1 MAPITVQETLD
12 LLGSLVR
19 DLGPSRVLTSEDPS
33 YRLHSEPYAIQ
44 TQRNPHVVL
53 VPNSVEA
60 LAKIMRVLYNSD
72 LEFAVRGHGFKSTS
86 AKHVIIS
93 MRDFKE
99 FAYDS
104 TEKIATV
111 GAGAIWSEVIENME
125 RVDPAYTGKHSI
137 GHVIVLE
144 TDKLK
149 SSLLALPPLASLAQ
163 SSLAG
168 CRGCPPSTVASVT
181 LRTS

>member
-1 MAPITVQETLD
+1 MLTLPLYLLCAAITFKMAPQNVHETLD
-12 LLGSLVR
+12 FLGSLVQ
-19 DLGPSRVLTSEDPS
+19 DLGPNRVLTSGDSS

-44 TQRNPHVVL
+44 KQRNPHVVL

-60 LAKIMRVLYNSD
+60 LARIMRVLYNSD

-104 TEKIATV
+104 TKKVATV
-111 GAGAIWSEVIENME
+111 GAGAIWSEVVENME
-125 RVDPAYTGKHSI
+125 RVDPGYSGKHPKDND
-137 GHVIVLE
+137 
-144 TDKLK
+144 T
-149 SSLLALPPLASLAQ
+149 SS
-163 SSLAG
+163 
-168 CRGCPPSTVASVT
+168 
-181 LRTS
+181 